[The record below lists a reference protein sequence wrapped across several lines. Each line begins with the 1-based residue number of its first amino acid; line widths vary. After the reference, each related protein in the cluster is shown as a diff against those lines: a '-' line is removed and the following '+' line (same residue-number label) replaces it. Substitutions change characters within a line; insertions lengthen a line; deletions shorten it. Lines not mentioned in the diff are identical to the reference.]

1 VRNRNTVS
9 STAGVISRHPREAVG
24 VLVMGAAV
32 MMIFVNA
39 LFMQHGPHP
48 APIFA
53 PKLAVAPVP
62 LPRAFVPQS
71 QPLAP
76 QQAVAA
82 VPSPAP
88 RPHAVTE
95 PRRNDPIAQLLAPS
109 DHVLAVQRVLT
120 EYGYGPVRPTGV
132 AGPETRE
139 AIKKFERARKMPVT
153 GEISDRLV
161 EALTQL
167 NGRPLN

>member
-1 VRNRNTVS
+1 
-9 STAGVISRHPREAVG
+9 
-24 VLVMGAAV
+24 
-32 MMIFVNA
+32 
-39 LFMQHGPHP
+39 MQHGPHP

-62 LPRAFVPQS
+62 MPRAFVPQA

-167 NGRPLN
+167 SGRPLN